1 MSDIT
6 DSSLLVQNREQ
17 HGSSFSK
24 KLRAGGRIPAV
35 FYGKDTLKHYT
46 IEDSQ
51 FRTLMR
57 KSGGSLSLIEL
68 VEDSGEKELALLKDM
83 QIDSV
88 KDSILHLDFVHVT
101 RGQSLETGVPL
112 VLVGE
117 SPGVKNMGGII
128 ELHQSEIL
136 IRCRPSLLPK
146 SLELDIS
153 TLELGGSLQIKDI
166 PHIEGVEFVADA
178 DSNVVTCVGSA
189 SGRAGAGEE
198 EDLTEESEEAEESG
212 ESESAQES
220 EEKADEN
227 S

>member
-51 FRTLMR
+51 FRNLMR

-83 QIDSV
+83 QMYL
-88 KDSILHLDFVHVT
+88 K
-101 RGQSLETGVPL
+101 
-112 VLVGE
+112 
-117 SPGVKNMGGII
+117 M
-128 ELHQSEIL
+128 
-136 IRCRPSLLPK
+136 
-146 SLELDIS
+146 
-153 TLELGGSLQIKDI
+153 
-166 PHIEGVEFVADA
+166 
-178 DSNVVTCVGSA
+178 
-189 SGRAGAGEE
+189 
-198 EDLTEESEEAEESG
+198 
-212 ESESAQES
+212 
-220 EEKADEN
+220 
-227 S
+227 